1 MSNEKKQSDELF
13 EKLSKNRKKKKRKVI
28 WTVLIVIAVVALAIV
43 LAVTSLRRRVAEQF
57 ASSTAEVLSYEVTTG
72 TIHTVVSGSGTLTQ
86 VGLEAITV
94 PAGVEIL
101 ALEVKSGDAVAKGDV
116 LASVELSSVMS
127 AMAELQ
133 AELDALDDEIADAKG
148 DEVSSYIRAG
158 ISGRVKIIYAEAG
171 MDVGSCMAE
180 HGALAVLSL
189 DGFMA
194 VDIEASQLAKGDTVT
209 VTLSDGTAKEGTV
222 SALSRGIATV
232 LITDNGPKY
241 DDTVTVTDAEGTELG
256 SGTLYI
262 HSPLAVTGYAG
273 TIKSLSAKENASVYN
288 GSLLFTLTDT
298 SFSASYDTL
307 LRQREEL
314 EAEMLELLT
323 IYRDGAVLASMDGV
337 VSSVDYTESTASS
350 TSLYS
355 ASSEEETETAL
366 VTLYPNISMSVTIGI
381 DETDI
386 LSLQVGQEAEVTVRS
401 ASEETFTGVVTEI
414 SKVASTTS
422 GVTQYSAVVTLEKT
436 DSMLAGMTA
445 EVDIQIEGVENALII
460 PVDALHQT
468 SAISYVYTSYDPE
481 TQQYG
486 GMVEVVT
493 GMQNDTYV
501 EILSGL
507 NAGDTVYYTEE
518 ATFSFGG
525 MEGFGNRGGSGGAEM
540 PGFGNMGDMGD
551 AGGRGPSDMGGFGNK
566 GG

>member
-43 LAVTSLRRRVAEQF
+43 LGVTSLRRRVAEQF
-57 ASSTAEVLSYEVTTG
+57 ASTAAEVLSYEVTTG

-101 ALEVKSGDAVAKGDV
+101 ELEVKSGDAVAKGDV

-180 HGALAVLSL
+180 YGALAVLSL

-194 VDIEASQLAKGDTVT
+194 VDIETDQLVKGDTVT
-209 VTLSDGTAKEGTV
+209 VTLSDGTIKEGTV
-222 SALSRGIATV
+222 SALSRGTATV

-256 SGTLYI
+256 SGKLYI

-273 TIKSLSAKENASVYN
+273 TIKSVSVKENASVYN
-288 GSLLFTLTDT
+288 GSLLFILTDT

-337 VSSVDYTESTASS
+337 VSSVDYTETTAST

-355 ASSEEETETAL
+355 TSSEEETETAL
-366 VTLYPNISMSVTIGI
+366 VTLYPNISMSITIGI

-386 LSLQVGQEAEVTVRS
+386 LALQVGQEAEVTVRS
-401 ASEETFTGVVTEI
+401 ASEESLTGVVTEI

-422 GVTQYSAVVTLEKT
+422 GVTQYSAVVTVEKT

-468 SAISYVYTSYDPE
+468 SAISYVYTSYNAE

-493 GMQNDTYV
+493 GMQNDNYV

-518 ATFSFGG
+518 ATFSFGD
-525 MEGFGNRGGSGGAEM
+525 MEGFGNRGGSGTEM
-540 PGFGNMGDMGD
+540 PGFGNMSDMGD
-551 AGGRGPSDMGGFGNK
+551 SGGRIPGDMGGFGNK